1 MYRRFTRFDDDS
13 IPNYSTFSRNFSLLG
28 DAFVEKIHARVV
40 AQARD
45 EKVAT
50 GRKLRTDTT
59 VVESNIHYP
68 TDSSLLA
75 DGIRVLTRSLKCI
88 AKACAQG
95 ALKVVDHS
103 RSTKNRQLEID
114 RASKSFTE
122 SSQVKFK
129 QSYRKLMGTARSVVR
144 QADEVIQS
152 LKSGKL
158 PVVGSLVSIIS
169 NQSQL
174 EHYLPLCKKV
184 LAQTKARVLGGHR
197 HHPDKI
203 VSLFEEHTAVI
214 RKGKTWKPTEF
225 GRLVRIDEVENGIV
239 SHYEVAAGNPAD
251 QTQWMPALEQHKKQF
266 ARAPEMATADRG
278 FFSADNERKAIDLG
292 VKKVVLPARGRPSK
306 KRAKVQKKRWF
317 RRALKWRGGVESR
330 ISTLKHRFAMLR
342 ATYKGDRGFKR
353 YVGWCVISQ
362 NLISIARVKRR
373 RKDSENAE
381 PFIPIHVNVGTSSYN
396 RFNNMREGRS
406 SAHPPKPIVPAVR
419 PLVGATGPGQSMALT
434 SISIFVAST
443 ARLPAT
449 MCPKPHTSVSA
460 KASPHGR
467 ACRIVC
473 ENSRTS
479 TSKIR
484 STVPD
489 RRVPNKQYNQRPHSC
504 AQTNERLDAKRAF
517 ATGSS

>member
-1 MYRRFTRFDDDS
+1 MIGTVARQSALFYVNFSKQASLIKDDLLEPVDTLLEDPELIELTRESLAGRFPLSPRTGRVGIAPDRLLRSCVLKHIKGWSFRVLEREIRSSLVYRRFTRFDDDS
-13 IPNYSTFSRNFSLLG
+13 IPDYSTFSRNFSLLG
-28 DAFVEKIHARVV
+28 DGFVEKIHARVV
-40 AQARD
+40 AQAQD

-75 DGIRVLTRSLKCI
+75 DGIRVLTRSLKRI

-103 RSTKNRQLEID
+103 RSTQNRQLEIY

-122 SSQVKFK
+122 SSQAKFK
-129 QSYRKLMGTARSVVR
+129 QSYSKLMGTARSVVR
-144 QADEVIQS
+144 QAEEVIQS

-174 EHYLPLCKKV
+174 EHFLPLCKKV
-184 LAQTKARVLGGHR
+184 LAQTKARVLEGHR
-197 HHPDKI
+197 HHTDKI

-278 FFSADNERKAIDLG
+278 FFSADNERKAREIG
-292 VKKVVLPARGRPSK
+292 VKKVVLPARGRASK

-317 RRALKWRGGVESR
+317 RRSLKWRGGIESR

-342 ATYKGDRGFKR
+342 ATYKGDQGFKR

-373 RKDSENAE
+373 RKDSENAGNS
-381 PFIPIHVNVGTSSYN
+381 F
-396 RFNNMREGRS
+396 RS
-406 SAHPPKPIVPAVR
+406 A
-419 PLVGATGPGQSMALT
+419 
-434 SISIFVAST
+434 
-443 ARLPAT
+443 
-449 MCPKPHTSVSA
+449 
-460 KASPHGR
+460 
-467 ACRIVC
+467 
-473 ENSRTS
+473 
-479 TSKIR
+479 
-484 STVPD
+484 
-489 RRVPNKQYNQRPHSC
+489 
-504 AQTNERLDAKRAF
+504 
-517 ATGSS
+517 